1 MYPSSEDNEKEMIVM
16 KYSKDFAAEI
26 PLLLSI
32 FNINY
37 IFVTMLHLAVIAVCF
52 FPVFNEC
59 KIFRLALTFFMTGN

>member
-1 MYPSSEDNEKEMIVM
+1 MYPSSEDNEKEMIEM

-37 IFVTMLHLAVIAVCF
+37 IFVTMLHLAVIAVF
-52 FPVFNEC
+52 FFAC
-59 KIFRLALTFFMTGN
+59 LTSAKSSDLP

>member
-32 FNINY
+32 FNVNY
-37 IFVTMLHLAVIAVCF
+37 IFVTMLHLAVTAVF
-52 FPVFNEC
+52 FSRV
-59 KIFRLALTFFMTGN
+59 

>member
-1 MYPSSEDNEKEMIVM
+1 MYPSSEDNEKEMIEM

-37 IFVTMLHLAVIAVCF
+37 IFVTMLHLAVIAVF
-52 FPVFNEC
+52 FSRV
-59 KIFRLALTFFMTGN
+59 